1 MDISTATP
9 PATTSLDASMEAMK
23 LLQETSAET
32 MTMNANF
39 QAEKMM
45 TDTMNAM
52 ANGQVD
58 SANKAINAATQSGKA
73 IQY

>member
-1 MDISTATP
+1 MEIGGE
-9 PATTSLDASMEAMK
+9 SLAASMAAME
-23 LLQETSAET
+23 QMDQTAA
-32 MTMNANF
+32 MTTQMNAEF
-39 QAEKMM
+39 QSQKMV
-45 TDTMNAM
+45 TDTVNAI